1 MNSLKLYHFLLKST
15 LLIVLCMGLTSNLN
29 AQSNLLV
36 KGKVLDQ
43 QGLPVSGIT
52 VGLAKL
58 ANKTTSNAQ
67 GDYSLKISTYGKYTI
82 EIKSVGYQKI
92 NKEVNVTASENT
104 FDFILVETVNT
115 LQNVTIVGKTETDKV
130 KEQAIKTTVIE
141 LKEAYNKPATVTE
154 LMNRTAGVRIRQT
167 GGLGSTADVS
177 LNGFQGKSIKYF
189 KDGIPLDY
197 LGEGFGLSALPA
209 NMLQRV
215 EIYKGVL
222 PVSLG
227 ADALGGAVNL
237 ISRRPSKKYLEAG
250 YELASF
256 NTHRFNLNTY
266 YTDTTNK
273 WFAGVDAFFNHS
285 DNDYKA
291 LVKATDPDTRNQY
304 DANVPLFHNAF
315 TGYFAQF
322 YAGLKN
328 RTWVDELRLELNT
341 FNNRREQQHPALMTD
356 PYGAALGKQS
366 GFVPALSY
374 KKTLFNNK
382 FSINQFLTYNNL
394 NINRIDTLKGQ
405 YDWFGNFTPNPLRIG
420 ESRQP
425 SNSVIDS
432 KNFTSRTNL
441 AYNITDNHSLE
452 FNNVYVSAS
461 RDGNDPLGPRFSGTD
476 IDVLSIQSS
485 YKKLVSALGLSSYFM
500 DRKLNHVIMGKFF
513 NYSASGV
520 EAYEA
525 RPVFSDEVKTI
536 SGNSWGI
543 ADALKYEIN
552 NQSFVRFSA
561 EYANRL
567 PDQNELFGDAIFIVP
582 NFDLKPERSLN
593 LNLGYRYNKS
603 SAYSYEINT
612 FYRRTK
618 NLILLVPIQQPY
630 AHFENQENVK
640 GYGLEVDGSAYLL
653 KNLTLNANATYQ
665 NLRLFDVSVT
675 NGGSEK
681 NDARLRN
688 TPYLFAN
695 AGLNYSINKFKLYSY
710 YSFVREYYL
719 ETIPKRLEPKGFLGL
734 GGKADI
740 NSLLVIPDQ
749 HLVSVGGNYAMFLN
763 KFSLGLEA
771 KNILNNNL
779 YDNYRVQKAGRS
791 FHIKLNYIIQ

>member
-1 MNSLKLYHFLLKST
+1 MRNLKPYHLFLKSA
-15 LLIVLCMGLTSNLN
+15 LLILVCLGLTSDLS
-29 AQSNLLV
+29 AQSNLVV
-36 KGKVLDQ
+36 KGKILDQ
-43 QGLPVSGIT
+43 QGLALSGVTVSLT
-52 VGLAKL
+52 SLADQ
-58 ANKTTSNAQ
+58 TTSNTQ
-67 GDYSLKISTYGKYTI
+67 GDFSLKIPKYGKYII
-82 EIKSVGYQKI
+82 EIKSIGYQKL
-92 NKEVNVTASENT
+92 NKEINITASENS
-104 FDFILVETVNT
+104 FDFVLLENVNT
-115 LQNVTIVGKTETDKV
+115 LQNVTVVGKTETDKIKDQSV
-130 KEQAIKTTVIE
+130 KTTVIE

-154 LMNRTAGVRIRQT
+154 LMNRTAGIRIRQT

-215 EIYKGVL
+215 EVYKGVL

-237 ISRRPSKKYLEAG
+237 ISRKPSKKYIEAG

-256 NTHRFNLNTY
+256 NTHRLNLNTY
-266 YTDTTNK
+266 YTDNANK
-273 WFAGVDAFFNHS
+273 WFVGVDAFFNHS
-285 DNDYKA
+285 DNNYKA

-315 TGYFAQF
+315 TGYFSQF
-322 YAGLKN
+322 YGGVKN
-328 RTWVDELRLELNT
+328 RTWADELRLELST
-341 FNNRREQQHPALMTD
+341 FSNLKEQQHPALMTD
-356 PYGAALGKQS
+356 AYGAIVSKQS
-366 GFVPALSY
+366 SIIPSVSY
-374 KKTLFNNK
+374 KKALLNNK
-382 FSINQFLTYNNL
+382 LNINQFLTYNQL
-394 NINRIDTLKGQ
+394 NINRIDTLHGQ
-405 YDWFGNFTPNPLRIG
+405 YDWFGSFTPNPLKVG
-420 ESRQP
+420 ESRQA
-425 SNSVIDS
+425 SNSDVDS
-432 KNFTSRTNL
+432 ENFTSRTNL
-441 AYNITDNHSLE
+441 SYSLSENHSLE
-452 FNNVYVSAS
+452 LNNVYVNAT
-461 RDGNDPLGPRFSGTD
+461 RKGNDPLGPRFSGTD
-476 IDVLSIQSS
+476 IDILSIQSS
-485 YKKLVSALGLSSYFM
+485 YKKLVTALGITSNFF
-500 DRKLNHVIMGKFF
+500 DKKLNHVFMAKFF

-536 SGNSWGI
+536 NGSSWGI

-552 NQSFVRFSA
+552 NKSLVRFSA

-593 LNLGYRYNKS
+593 FNLGYRYNKS
-603 SAYSYEINT
+603 QSYTFEANT

-640 GYGLEVDGSAYLL
+640 GYGLELDASVYLL
-653 KNLTLNANATYQ
+653 KNLILNGNATYQ
-665 NLRLFDVSVT
+665 NLRLFDVSVA

-695 AGLNYSINKFKLYSY
+695 AGLNYNLNKLKLYGY

-719 ETIPKRLEPKGFLGL
+719 ETIPKRLEPTGFLGL

-740 NSLLVIPDQ
+740 NSLLVIPNQ
-749 HLVSVGGNYAMFLN
+749 HLISAGGNYSILSN
-763 KFSLGLEA
+763 QFSIGLEA

-779 YDNYRVQKAGRS
+779 YDNYRVQRAGRS